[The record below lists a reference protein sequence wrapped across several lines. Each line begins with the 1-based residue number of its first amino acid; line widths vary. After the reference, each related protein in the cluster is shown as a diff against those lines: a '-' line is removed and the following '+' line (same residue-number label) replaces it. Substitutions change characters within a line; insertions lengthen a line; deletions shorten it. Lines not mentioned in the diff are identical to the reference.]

1 MTNEEKELL
10 AAYQSETEKC
20 YDIAQLLDGQNPLLT
35 GAFTGTPSER
45 IVRQLQARGV
55 APFDVKTPW

>member
-35 GAFTGTPSER
+35 GAFTGKPSER